1 MSDQATL
8 DAIETA
14 ELILQVDAAPLPTDP
29 FKLAA
34 SLQTLVTTRLADTK
48 GKNAA
53 VSMIEGGTVGAS
65 AQRQQALDRLAD
77 LLRNG
82 YNGINAVPSDDLPD
96 AERAQ
101 VFTSYGWA
109 GGLIG
114 DLSSPSRIEELANL
128 AATATADATVPTAGK
143 YAASLV
149 TRLANWLSIFDAA
162 SLLANGGSRQT
173 LIAAR
178 NDSRDLLA
186 TANSRVR
193 LAYCAASDEGES
205 TPELA
210 KIGMQPKRAPGEAQ
224 PQPLPEAPGAAT
236 FNPATRELT
245 ILALPAHAS
254 FLRAFRQPAGAP
266 AVSAGV
272 SATPTVSVV
281 GITPLTPGVTYQ
293 MWVVGENSRG
303 TGPESNKVTFTA

>member
-1 MSDQATL
+1 MSEQATL

-14 ELILQVDAAPLPTDP
+14 ELILQVDAAQPPADP
-29 FKLAA
+29 FKLVA
-34 SLQTLVTTRLADTK
+34 SLQTLVTTRLADAK

-53 VSMIEGGTVGAS
+53 VSMIEGGTVVAS

-82 YNGINAVPSDDLPD
+82 YNGINAVPSEELSD

-114 DLSSPSRIEELANL
+114 DLSSPLRIEELANL
-128 AATATADATVPTAGK
+128 AATASADATVPTAGK

-149 TRLANWLSIFDAA
+149 TRLANWLSIFDDA
-162 SLLANGGSRQT
+162 SLLANGGDRKT

-178 NDSRDLLA
+178 NEARDLLA
-186 TANSRVR
+186 TVNSRVR
-193 LAYCAASDEGES
+193 HAYCAASVDVES

-210 KIGMQPKRAPGEAQ
+210 KINMQPRRAPGDAQ
-224 PQPLPEAPGAAT
+224 PQPQPDAPGAAT
-236 FNPATRELT
+236 FNAATRELT
-245 ILALPAHAS
+245 VPTMPAHAS
-254 FLRAFRQPAGAP
+254 FIRAYRQPAGGP

-272 SATPTVSVV
+272 SSTATVSVV
-281 GITPLTPGVTYQ
+281 GNTPLTLGVTYTL
-293 MWVVGENSRG
+293 WVVGENSRG
-303 TGPESNKVTFTA
+303 TGPESNKVSYTA